1 MVVSYHEEQPHRKP
15 MEEHEQTGITS
26 TTSFIDEQEQE
37 QEQEEALIALVNH
50 RCRQVKNLL
59 DQVLPFSFSFLV
71 LYMSHAT
78 IFVHSYGMAN
88 HA

>member
-26 TTSFIDEQEQE
+26 TTSTSFIDE